1 MRKRKRQILHVKEKS
16 VPFNSVCYLK
26 QKKKKWSIKSMQPKS
41 RGAQT
46 AAQLG
51 EPGRRRGGQ
60 AKAASEAG
68 VPESDPESDPAAW
81 TMVLSPRNK
90 APQTWESA
98 SG

>member
-1 MRKRKRQILHVKEKS
+1 
-16 VPFNSVCYLK
+16 
-26 QKKKKWSIKSMQPKS
+26 MQPKS

-68 VPESDPESDPAAW
+68 VPGVRSGVRSGRVDYGSVSKKQSPAD
-81 TMVLSPRNK
+81 TGIR
-90 APQTWESA
+90 
-98 SG
+98 